1 MTDNLRSVIVFQ
13 LELDQLDKKITGTAF
28 IQYFFQ
34 NNNIYSKYF
43 RFFLLRSNIARCR
56 LSNRIQLQSRIWLR
70 GFKVSTF
77 ILLASSYTSLS
88 IPEFSWSDIAPL

>member
-34 NNNIYSKYF
+34 NNIQNTLD
-43 RFFLLRSNIARCR
+43 FFFCAPISLDAACPIESNFNLESDYADLR
-56 LSNRIQLQSRIWLR
+56 
-70 GFKVSTF
+70 
-77 ILLASSYTSLS
+77 
-88 IPEFSWSDIAPL
+88 